1 MVARRSLAAVV
12 VFSSLALACSRGGST
27 AQQFVERGDRYAA
40 EGRYDAA
47 VIEYRN
53 ALKKQPTL
61 AAAYTKL
68 GDAYAEEGKPEEAYR
83 AYCNAVDLDAADG
96 HARVEAGRLLFS
108 AGRYN
113 EALVRAVQTLERDD
127 QDVDAQIL
135 SGRALTRL
143 RRYDDAIAQ
152 LDAAVA
158 VDHRP
163 SAYAALGD
171 AKQAAGDVAGAETAF
186 RAAVERAPQSVEA
199 RITLAEFLVATSRQ
213 AEAEQQLLKS
223 VAANPASE
231 LANRAAANFYVS
243 SHRDQAAESFFRA
256 AAAQPH
262 QKMKSTLA
270 LADYYSAARRYE
282 EARAVLDV
290 VTSGPMATGARIRRA
305 AIELETGSLAD
316 ARQLIDGVLKKRPA
330 ADALAVN
337 AQLLQREG
345 KADEAL
351 AAARAAIDLDPR
363 LAMAHYVAGS
373 IELDRRNFESA
384 ERSFREVL
392 RQNHLTGPA
401 TLQLAK
407 ARLATGHAA
416 DAIDL
421 AEQAGAEPGARLT
434 LARALV
440 ADGQIAR
447 ARHELAQLDAATP
460 PSPEPAVL
468 LGSIDLAAGNVPAAL
483 AHATRALSIAPNAA
497 DALVLAARAAI
508 ATGDTPAAEQYLGQ
522 AIASDPDSF
531 ESHTLLADLYAS
543 RRDFERARTTLE
555 TFAKRQPDAA
565 APQTALGIVLEAEGR
580 SADARARY
588 EQALT
593 FDPQDPIAS
602 NNLARLY
609 AAVDGMV
616 DRAIELART
625 AVAKLPEDADAH
637 DTLGWVAYRA
647 GRLSLAASALE
658 RATALDPADA
668 SVKHHLTEVRQAIA
682 EEARMAAEARAKAAP
697 PPTP

>member
-1 MVARRSLAAVV
+1 MGARIPLAAVLLV
-12 VFSSLALACSRGGST
+12 STLALACSRGGST
-27 AQQFVERGDRYAA
+27 AQQFVERGDQYAA

-53 ALKKQPTL
+53 ALKKQPAM
-61 AAAYTKL
+61 AAVYTKL

-83 AYCNAVDLDAADG
+83 AYCNATDLDADDG

-113 EALVRAVQTLERDD
+113 EALVRAVQTLERDN
-127 QDVDAQIL
+127 QNVDAQIL
-135 SGRALTRL
+135 SGRALTKL

-158 VDHRP
+158 IDHQP

-171 AKQAAGDVAGAETAF
+171 AKRAAGDADGAEAAF

-199 RITLAEFLVATSRQ
+199 RITLADYLVATKRH
-213 AEAEQQLLKS
+213 AEAEQHLQQA
-223 VAANPASE
+223 VTANPASE

-243 SHRDQAAESFFRA
+243 SHRDQAAEPFFKA
-256 AAAQPH
+256 AAAQPN

-270 LADYYSAARRYE
+270 LADYYAAARRYA
-282 EARAVLDV
+282 EARAVLEA
-290 VTSGPMATGARIRRA
+290 VTSGPMATGAKIRRA
-305 AIELETGSLAD
+305 AIALEIGSPAD
-316 ARQLIDGVLKKRPA
+316 ARQLIDGVLKKRPT

-351 AAARAAIDLDPR
+351 SAARAAIDLDPT
-363 LAMAHYVAGS
+363 LAMAHYIAGS

-392 RQNHLTGPA
+392 RQNKLTGAA

-416 DAIDL
+416 DAIEL
-421 AEQAGAEPGARLT
+421 AEQADGQRGARLT

-447 ARHELAQLDAATP
+447 AREELAQLDAAVP

-468 LGSIDLAAGNVPAAL
+468 LGAIDLAAGNVPAARM
-483 AHATRALSIAPNAA
+483 HATRALSIAPNSA
-497 DALVLAARAAI
+497 DALALAARAAI
-508 ATGDTPAAEQYLGQ
+508 ATGDTSAAEQYLER
-522 AIASDPDSF
+522 AIASEPGAF
-531 ESHTLLADLYAS
+531 ESHALLADLYAS
-543 RRDFERARTTLE
+543 RRDFDRARTTLE
-555 TFAKRQPDAA
+555 AFASRQPGAA
-565 APQTALGIVLEAEGR
+565 APQTALGIVLEAAGR
-580 SADARARY
+580 DDDARGRY

-593 FDPQDPIAS
+593 IDPTDPIAS

-609 AAVDGMV
+609 AADDGKIE
-616 DRAIELART
+616 RAIELART
-625 AVAKLPEDADAH
+625 AVARLPEEADAH

-647 GRLSLAASALE
+647 GRLSLAASELE

-668 SVKHHLTEVRQAIA
+668 TYKHHLTEVRQAIA
-682 EEARMAAEARAKAAP
+682 EEARLAAEARAKAAQQA
-697 PPTP
+697 TP